1 MSAVGADLP
10 LSPGSQLLYERILTP
25 SPQPLW
31 ILCWGGTNTL
41 AQALLKLD
49 AKYPAADS
57 KRLRSRIRVYAIS
70 DQDDTAP
77 WIRATFPDVVY
88 IASVHAWNMYGT
100 AAWTGF
106 AAEAHYGFDA
116 GGPDGTKVARPWLEA
131 NVHIGPLGG
140 AYPDRARGVESATPS
155 FLHLVQ
161 NGLGVGERPEY
172 GSWGGRYACAGAGG
186 AQYVDAVDRVRVQG
200 RVYASNH
207 AAVWRWRDAVQNDF
221 AARVRWSMAGEYA
234 GANHHPVVVVNGARD
249 LTPVRVDAEAGATV
263 TMDASGT
270 YDPDG
275 GGLTFKWW
283 HYREPSATQW
293 LVHAEVAE
301 LLIKAVDAE
310 GRKVEVTL
318 PPPEKCAVDRESGKA
333 VERGQLLH
341 LILEVTDDG
350 TPSLTSYRR
359 VLIQVTNRELRGG
372 GNVEEIVEGV
382 KKL

>member
-155 FLHLVQ
+155 FLHLVC
-161 NGLGVGERPEY
+161 GR
-172 GSWGGRYACAGAGG
+172 GGRAVCGRGGPGAGAGP
-186 AQYVDAVDRVRVQG
+186 RVRVEPRG
-200 RVYASNH
+200 GV
-207 AAVWRWRDAVQNDF
+207 AV
-221 AARVRWSMAGEYA
+221 ARR
-234 GANHHPVVVVNGARD
+234 GAERLCGAR
-249 LTPVRVDAEAGATV
+249 
-263 TMDASGT
+263 
-270 YDPDG
+270 
-275 GGLTFKWW
+275 
-283 HYREPSATQW
+283 
-293 LVHAEVAE
+293 
-301 LLIKAVDAE
+301 
-310 GRKVEVTL
+310 
-318 PPPEKCAVDRESGKA
+318 A
-333 VERGQLLH
+333 VEH
-341 LILEVTDDG
+341 
-350 TPSLTSYRR
+350 
-359 VLIQVTNRELRGG
+359 GG
-372 GNVEEIVEGV
+372 
-382 KKL
+382 